1 MLMRYLLAGFLGFL
15 LSGVWFGMQLWLTH
29 IFLKKGHNRLTYF
42 SPLLAACIPTVLI
55 LCLSDSYYLNL
66 SALSSGKLWA
76 LTAATLLVTC
86 LIKGL
91 SDKKQRTAGK
101 QELPWMCME
110 AAFVEIAQRL
120 MMQSFLMYL
129 LDAWGMRRGLVHL
142 PQCPYLVCGNRH
154 SGDSRK
160 ADHGKGFRFGFGRFL
175 CFLYWLRL
183 RILPVRVH
191 CFFADCP
198 CGRAVYHDKVGTV
211 IRRSGKAAS
220 PAVCRR

>member
-29 IFLKKGHNRLTYF
+29 ILLKKGHNRLVYF
-42 SPLLAACIPTVLI
+42 SPLFAACIPTALI
-55 LCLSDSYYLNL
+55 LCLSGSYYLNL

-91 SDKKQRTAGK
+91 SEKKYRAVER

-129 LDAWGMRRGLVHL
+129 LDAWGCAAVWCIFLNALIWCAGIVIQGILAKQTM
-142 PQCPYLVCGNRH
+142 
-154 SGDSRK
+154 
-160 ADHGKGFRFGFGRFL
+160 GKDFVL
-175 CFLYWLRL
+175 DL
-183 RILPVRVH
+183 
-191 CFFADCP
+191 
-198 CGRAVYHDKVGTV
+198 
-211 IRRSGKAAS
+211 AAS
-220 PAVCRR
+220 FVFSIGCGCVFYLSGCIVFSLTAHVAERFIMTKLER

>member
-129 LDAWGMRRGLVHL
+129 LDAWGCAAIWCIFLNALIWCAGIVIQGILARQTM
-142 PQCPYLVCGNRH
+142 
-154 SGDSRK
+154 
-160 ADHGKGFRFGFGRFL
+160 GKNFVL
-175 CFLYWLRL
+175 DL
-183 RILPVRVH
+183 
-191 CFFADCP
+191 
-198 CGRAVYHDKVGTV
+198 
-211 IRRSGKAAS
+211 AAS
-220 PAVCRR
+220 FVFSIGCGCVFYLSGCIVFSVTAHVAERLIMTKLER

>member
-29 IFLKKGHNRLTYF
+29 TFLKKGRNRLTYF
-42 SPLLAACIPTVLI
+42 SPLFAACIPTALI
-55 LCLSDSYYLNL
+55 ICLSGAYSPKL

-91 SDKKQRTAGK
+91 SEKKPRAVER

-129 LDAWGMRRGLVHL
+129 LNAWGCATVWCVFLNALIWCAGIVIQGILAKQTMGKNFALDLMASFVFSVG
-142 PQCPYLVCGNRH
+142 CGCVFYL
-154 SGDSRK
+154 SGCIVFSVT
-160 ADHGKGFRFGFGRFL
+160 AHVAE
-175 CFLYWLRL
+175 RL
-183 RILPVRVH
+183 IMTKLKR
-191 CFFADCP
+191 
-198 CGRAVYHDKVGTV
+198 
-211 IRRSGKAAS
+211 
-220 PAVCRR
+220 